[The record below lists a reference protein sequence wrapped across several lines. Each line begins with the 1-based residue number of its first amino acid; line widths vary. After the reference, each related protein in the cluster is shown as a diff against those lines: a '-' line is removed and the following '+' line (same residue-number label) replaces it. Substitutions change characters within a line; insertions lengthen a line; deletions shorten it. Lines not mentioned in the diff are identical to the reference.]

1 MDAKME
7 ALLEEYQDN
16 FYLEE
21 LSQEELIC
29 ELLSYDMF

>member
-1 MDAKME
+1 ME

-21 LSQEELIC
+21 LSQEELIR